1 MAKKDV
7 HEAIDATMVP
17 NGVKAINADSV
28 RNLLHMMT
36 DNAGEGG
43 GGDGGVKVYALP
55 PMLIYEM
62 IGEAGGTVEMT
73 PESWAE
79 IKAMVEEVNPGF
91 IPPEFDAAMEEAF
104 AANAEVYKAMM
115 QKAKDGV
122 STYAVI
128 DMGKLMKGFILS
140 DEPEFAG
147 MVDYSVG
154 VLASGGAFSIAGLEQ
169 LVQFIPSNLGAFLD
183 NPAYDNFMLV
193 LLPNGG
199 YIWDDAYSTVSADY
213 SLHIPVEG
221 ATLPEGSYKEENLLI
236 RNASFHAVGKS
247 IQIWRVDPNASAGT
261 AVTSAGRYLIHEVI
275 EFEGFLYFDGL
286 ELKKCMIDEEGNTTI
301 AVVGSLNAP
310 TA

>member
-43 GGDGGVKVYALP
+43 GGDGGVKVYALMP
-55 PMLIYEM
+55 DVIRDMT
-62 IGEAGGTVEMT
+62 GEANLEFT

-91 IPPEFDAAMEEAF
+91 IPPESDAAMEEAF
-104 AANAEVYKAMM
+104 AANAEAYKTMM
-115 QKAKDGV
+115 QKVKDGV

-128 DMGKLMKGFILS
+128 DFGKLFGEFIVI
-140 DEPEFAG
+140 DMPEYAG
-147 MVDYSVG
+147 MIDCSAG
-154 VLASGGAFSIAGLEQ
+154 VLASVGASNIAGLEQ
-169 LVQFIPSNLGAFLD
+169 IVQFSPSNLGVFLD
-183 NPAYDNFMLV
+183 NPAYDNLVLV

-199 YIWDDAYSTVSADY
+199 YIWDDMSGTSADY
-213 SLHIPVEG
+213 SLNIPVEG
-221 ATLPEGSYKEENLLI
+221 ATLPKGYYKVENLLV
-236 RNASFHAVGKS
+236 RNAGYYAVGKS
-247 IQIWRVDPNASAGT
+247 ISIWHIDPSASAGT
-261 AVTSAGRYLIHEVI
+261 AVTIAGRYLIHEVI
-275 EFEGFLYFDGL
+275 YLEGFLYFDGL
-286 ELKKCMIDEEGNTTI
+286 ELKKCMIDEEGNATI

>member
-43 GGDGGVKVYALP
+43 GDGGVKVYALMP
-55 PMLIYEM
+55 DAIRDMT
-62 IGEAGGTVEMT
+62 GETNLEMT

-79 IKAMVEEVNPGF
+79 IKAMVEAVNPGA
-91 IPPEFDAAMEEAF
+91 ISPELDTAMEEAF
-104 AANAEVYKAMM
+104 AANAEAYKTMM

-128 DMGKLMKGFILS
+128 DLGKLFGEFIVI
-140 DEPEFAG
+140 DMPENAG
-147 MVDYSVG
+147 MIDCSAG
-154 VLASGGAFSIAGLEQ
+154 VLASVCATNIAGLEQ
-169 LVQFIPSNLGAFLD
+169 IVQFVPSNLGAVLD
-183 NPAYDNFMLV
+183 NPAYDNLVLV

-199 YIWDDAYSTVSADY
+199 YIWDDMSGPSADY
-213 SLHIPVEG
+213 SLNIPVEG
-221 ATLPEGSYKEENLLI
+221 ATLPEGYYKEENLLV
-236 RNASFHAVGKS
+236 RNAGYDAVGKS
-247 IQIWRVDPNASAGT
+247 ISIWHIDPSASAGT
-261 AVTSAGRYLIHEVI
+261 AVTIAGRYLIHEVI
-275 EFEGFLYFDGL
+275 YLEGFLYFAGL
-286 ELKKCMIDEEGNTTI
+286 ELKKCMIDEEGNATI